1 MNDSSDFNSLT
12 LPALFKNEH
21 LIRKSNK
28 GGRQHVDGA
37 VKKEKISSMMEKKK
51 KKKNTV
57 KDMHDEARRYF
68 SFDVMGVTKIK
79 NLRNLR
85 TIE

>member
-28 GGRQHVDGA
+28 GGRQHVDRA
-37 VKKEKISSMMEKKK
+37 VKKEKISSMME

>member
-28 GGRQHVDGA
+28 GGSQHVDRA
-37 VKKEKISSMMEKKK
+37 VKKEKISSMMDYKKK
-51 KKKNTV
+51 IKKNTV

-79 NLRNLR
+79 N
-85 TIE
+85 